1 MAWEQLLHTVLQ
13 YSGFSC
19 LCSLFFQLVQWS
31 NHMWWKVVQLRNFFL
46 SLQRTTPL
54 VDPQTNRWA
63 EQDCLSPNVIEHSE
77 FETTSCFVE
86 FTIYWKT
93 GRKFKMREKENV
105 TEIIGN
111 GIKRN
116 LDAKEEKRKEGKKEK
131 SKEKE
136 RRKLLTGINIMKP
149 ALRSFK
155 PFGGWPVLNT

>member
-1 MAWEQLLHTVLQ
+1 
-13 YSGFSC
+13 
-19 LCSLFFQLVQWS
+19 
-31 NHMWWKVVQLRNFFL
+31 
-46 SLQRTTPL
+46 
-54 VDPQTNRWA
+54 
-63 EQDCLSPNVIEHSE
+63 
-77 FETTSCFVE
+77 
-86 FTIYWKT
+86 
-93 GRKFKMREKENV
+93 MREKENV

-155 PFGGWPVLNT
+155 PFGG